1 MAQAQGSLTMKQ
13 WFILH
18 TYSGHEKKVRDS
30 LKARIRDTD
39 LQNEITEVLV
49 PTETVVEMRGNK
61 RIESSRMFYP
71 GYVLVQ
77 IECDE
82 RGHIPDD
89 VFHLIKATP
98 KVTGFVG
105 GQQPTPLTPQE
116 VDQIVHNVT
125 EAAEKPKPKFTY
137 ASGETVRI
145 KQGPFASFTG
155 KVEEVNTDKSTLKDG
170 VNIMEFCKAFNA
182 KTAQMDPDLKVPVV
196 ITVYADRSF
205 TFETKTPPAADLLK
219 KAAGVEKGSGR
230 PNKDKVGTISRA
242 KIEEIARTKLQ
253 DLNTTNLDAAIKTIE
268 GTARNMGLN
277 IE

>member
-1 MAQAQGSLTMKQ
+1 MAFRERRKEHDHHYTDCRHFLCRLLIRGRSNLGVRADATEPVPKLDRGGVRLGVDLMQQ

-39 LQNEITEVLV
+39 LQNEISEVLV

-82 RGHIPDD
+82 RGHIPDN
-89 VFHLIKATP
+89 VFHMIKSTP

-105 GQQPTPLTPQE
+105 GHNPTPLTPQE

-125 EAAEKPKPKFTY
+125 EAAEKPKPKFSY
-137 ASGETVRI
+137 AAGETVRI
-145 KQGPFASFTG
+145 KSGPFQSFTG
-155 KVEEVNTDKSTLKDG
+155 KVEEVNEDKSTLKVTVTIFG
-170 VNIMEFCKAFNA
+170 RS
-182 KTAQMDPDLKVPVV
+182 TPVELNFL
-196 ITVYADRSF
+196 D
-205 TFETKTPPAADLLK
+205 
-219 KAAGVEKGSGR
+219 VEK
-230 PNKDKVGTISRA
+230 VTFA
-242 KIEEIARTKLQ
+242 EE
-253 DLNTTNLDAAIKTIE
+253 E
-268 GTARNMGLN
+268 
-277 IE
+277 